1 MSRAIIPNEMLAG
14 EYLFKR
20 YGATVGDYERAAD
33 EDSRLELLD
42 GVLLMHS
49 PASVEHED
57 RFAFLLALLR
67 GYVLPRR
74 LGRVL
79 GSRTPMVL
87 DDDRRFEPD
96 LLFIKTENLHR
107 LGEVELR
114 GPADLVI
121 EILSPAT
128 REYDLGEKRR
138 AYADGGVPEY
148 WIVDPRERVVLI
160 DRPAGQRVAERSSGF
175 VSPAAIPAFQL
186 DVSWLWQDPLPEPP
200 ECLARMPGPQ

>member
-1 MSRAIIPNEMLAG
+1 MGRAAVPNEMLAG

-20 YGATVGDYERAAD
+20 YGATMDDYLRAAD
-33 EDSRLELLD
+33 EDSRLELFD

-49 PASVEHED
+49 PANVGHED
-57 RFAFLLALLR
+57 RFAFLLGLLR
-67 GYVLPRR
+67 AYVGPRR

-128 REYDLGEKRR
+128 REYDLGDKRR
-138 AYADGGVPEY
+138 AYAEGGVPEY
-148 WIVDPRERVVLI
+148 WMIDLARHVVMI
-160 DRPAGQRVAERSSGF
+160 DRPAGQRHLELSTGR
-175 VSPAAIPAFQL
+175 VSPLALPELYLEA
-186 DVSWLWQDPLPEPP
+186 SWLWQEPLPDPA
-200 ECLARMPGPQ
+200 ECLATCR

>member
-1 MSRAIIPNEMLAG
+1 MSRAIIPHEMLAG

-20 YGATVGDYERAAD
+20 YGATVEDYERAAD

-49 PASVEHED
+49 PANVGHED
-57 RFAFLLALLR
+57 CFAFLLGLLR
-67 GYVLPRR
+67 AFVSPLR
-74 LGRVL
+74 LGRVF

-87 DDDRRFEPD
+87 DDERRFEPD

-138 AYADGGVPEY
+138 AYAEGGVPEY

-160 DRPAGQRVAERSSGF
+160 DRPAGQRVAERSNGF
-175 VSPAAIPAFQL
+175 VSPAAIPEFQL
-186 DVSWLWQDPLPEPP
+186 EASWLWQGPLPEPS
-200 ECLARMPGPQ
+200 ECLARMLGTQ

>member
-1 MSRAIIPNEMLAG
+1 MGRAIVPNEMLAG

-20 YGATVGDYERAAD
+20 YGATMEDYLRAAD
-33 EDSRLELLD
+33 EDSRLELFD

-49 PASVEHED
+49 PANVGHED
-57 RFAFLLALLR
+57 RFAFLLGLLR
-67 GYVLPRR
+67 AYIGPRR

-96 LLFIKTENLHR
+96 LIFIKTENLHR

-128 REYDLGEKRR
+128 REYDLGDKRR
-138 AYADGGVPEY
+138 AYAEGGVPEY
-148 WIVDPRERVVLI
+148 WMIDLTGRAVLI
-160 DRPAGQRVAERSSGF
+160 DRPAGQRF
-175 VSPAAIPAFQL
+175 VELPTGRINPLALPELSL
-186 DVSWLWQDPLPEPP
+186 EVSWLWQEPLPDPA
-200 ECLARMPGPQ
+200 ECLISCS